1 MRTNFKQR
9 FLLILIA
16 LILIS
21 SALVY
26 IPLKRSITF
35 IDSDTENLAAYS
47 LLTQPRFQIKYT
59 HSIHLSDVIE
69 SFVVLPDNSLK
80 MVELEYED
88 FNIGM
93 PSNAG
98 EGEVFVEKD
107 GKYFIKNMD
116 RRLPEFRILI
126 GDIDAGL
133 SLLKDGK
140 EYDLKKTLVRGKTYT
155 FKIQR
160 LSFFQQLKGVNI
172 DEQ

>member
-1 MRTNFKQR
+1 MRVNSKQR
-9 FLLILIA
+9 FLLILIV

-21 SALVY
+21 SAFLF
-26 IPLKRSITF
+26 IPLKRSIVF
-35 IDSDTENLAAYS
+35 INNETDSLSAYS

-59 HSIHLSDVIE
+59 HSIHLSEVYE
-69 SFVVLPDNSLK
+69 SFEVLPDNTLK
-80 MVELEYED
+80 MTELEFED

-116 RRLPEFRILI
+116 RRIPEFSILI
-126 GDIDAGL
+126 GDVDAGL
-133 SLLKDGK
+133 SLIKDGK

-155 FKIQR
+155 FRIQR

-172 DEQ
+172 DDQ

>member
-1 MRTNFKQR
+1 MRVNNKQR
-9 FLLILIA
+9 FLLILIV

-21 SALVY
+21 SASIF

-35 IDSDTENLAAYS
+35 INNETDSIAAYS

-69 SFVVLPDNSLK
+69 TFIALPDDTMKL
-80 MVELEYED
+80 VELEYED

-116 RRLPEFRILI
+116 RRMTEFSILI
-126 GDIDAGL
+126 GDVDAGL
-133 SLLKDGK
+133 SLIQKGK
-140 EYDLKKTLVRGKTYT
+140 EYDLKKTLVRGETYT
-155 FKIQR
+155 FRIQR

-172 DEQ
+172 DDQ